1 MKIITGGPASGKTT
15 MLIRESAETF
25 AYIVT
30 RSQRTATDIFNYA
43 GEMGLQIPLPLTY
56 MEFLNADYYAPGVKG
71 ILIDDV
77 DTLMQHISR
86 VGVYTITLTTEGV
99 LKETP

>member
-1 MKIITGGPASGKTT
+1 MKLITGGPASGKTT
-15 MLIRESAETF
+15 TLIRESAETF

-30 RSQRTATDIFNYA
+30 RSQRTAQDIFNYA
-43 GEMGLQIPLPLTY
+43 GEMGLQIPFPLTY
-56 MEFLNADYYAPGVKG
+56 EEFLNTDYYAPGVKG

-77 DTLMQHISR
+77 DALVQHISR

-99 LKETP
+99 LKETL